1 MKYDIS
7 KLTPTKLKTPEIQIQ
22 NCVATFSLGLKDL
35 DLRQISQRLV
45 FTDFNPPK
53 FAAMTIRIRNPKT
66 TALTFSSGNI
76 VCTGSKNIDESLL
89 ACRKYTR
96 LLQNAGIKVSFKD
109 FRIQNIVASV
119 GVKFPLKLTELA
131 ESNGP
136 YVSYEASLFP
146 GAVLRVENPKVVFLL
161 FRSGK
166 IVITGEFST
175 LLLCFF
181 LILTNQFTFSHTGAK
196 DISDIERAFLC
207 IYEPFVLKYRDT
219 ENLNTSSSTYRTTS
233 KKRKHDF
240 M

>member
-7 KLTPTKLKTPEIQIQ
+7 QLTPTALKTPKIQIQ

-35 DLRQISQRLV
+35 NLREISQRLV

-109 FRIQNIVASV
+109 FKIQNIVASV
-119 GVKFPLKLTELA
+119 GVEFPLKLHELA

-146 GAVLRVENPKVVFLL
+146 GAVLRVSNPKVVFLL

-166 IVITGEFST
+166 IVITG
-175 LLLCFF
+175 
-181 LILTNQFTFSHTGAK
+181 AR
-196 DISDIERAFLC
+196 DIADIERAFLC
-207 IYEPFVLKYRDT
+207 IYEPFILKYRDT

>member
-7 KLTPTKLKTPEIQIQ
+7 QLTPTELETPKIQIQ
-22 NCVATFSLGLKDL
+22 NCVATFSLGLKNL
-35 DLRQISQRLV
+35 NLRQISQRLQY
-45 FTDFNPPK
+45 TDFNPPK

-96 LLQNAGIKVSFKD
+96 LLQDAGIKVSFKD
-109 FRIQNIVASV
+109 FKIQNIVASV
-119 GVKFPLKLTELA
+119 SVGFPLKLQELA

-146 GAVLRVENPKVVFLL
+146 GAVLRVSNPKVVFLL

-166 IVITGEFST
+166 IVITG
-175 LLLCFF
+175 
-181 LILTNQFTFSHTGAK
+181 AK
-196 DISDIERAFLC
+196 DISDIERAFVC
-207 IYEPFVLKYRDT
+207 VYEPFILKFRDT
-219 ENLNTSSSTYRTTS
+219 ENLNTSSSTYRTES
-233 KKRKHDF
+233 KKRKYDVL
-240 M
+240 

>member
-1 MKYDIS
+1 
-7 KLTPTKLKTPEIQIQ
+7 
-22 NCVATFSLGLKDL
+22 
-35 DLRQISQRLV
+35 
-45 FTDFNPPK
+45 
-53 FAAMTIRIRNPKT
+53 MTIRIRNPKT

-109 FRIQNIVASV
+109 FKIQNIVASV
-119 GVKFPLKLTELA
+119 AVNFPLKLHELA

-146 GAVLRVENPKVVFLL
+146 GAVLRVSNPKVVFLL

-166 IVITGEFST
+166 IVITG
-175 LLLCFF
+175 
-181 LILTNQFTFSHTGAK
+181 AR
-196 DISDIERAFLC
+196 DIEDIKRAFLC
-207 IYEPFVLKYRDT
+207 IYEPFILKYRDT

-240 M
+240 I

>member
-7 KLTPTKLKTPEIQIQ
+7 QLTATKLDTPKIQIQ
-22 NCVATFSLGLKDL
+22 NCVATFSLGLKNL
-35 DLRQISQRLV
+35 NLRQISQRLQY
-45 FTDFNPPK
+45 TDFNPPK

-96 LLQNAGIKVSFKD
+96 LLQDAGIKVSFKD
-109 FRIQNIVASV
+109 FKIQNIVASV
-119 GVKFPLKLTELA
+119 SVGFPLKLQELA

-146 GAVLRVENPKVVFLL
+146 GAVLRVSNPKVVFLL

-166 IVITGEFST
+166 IVITGEFC
-175 LLLCFF
+175 LFLFFHLYCF
-181 LILTNQFTFSHTGAK
+181 IT
-196 DISDIERAFLC
+196 D
-207 IYEPFVLKYRDT
+207 
-219 ENLNTSSSTYRTTS
+219 NLNTLKALRTSRISSVPLCVSTNPL
-233 KKRKHDF
+233 F
-240 M
+240 